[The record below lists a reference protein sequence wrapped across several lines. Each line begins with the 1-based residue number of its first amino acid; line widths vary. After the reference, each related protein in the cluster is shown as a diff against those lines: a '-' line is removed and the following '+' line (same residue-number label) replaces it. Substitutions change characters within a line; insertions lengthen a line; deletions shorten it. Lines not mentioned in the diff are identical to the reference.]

1 MKMVGCIFVFLA
13 AAGAGIHASM
23 ELERRMKQIASLRR
37 SLLSMEREIAFQLSS
52 LSETFFHTSERANS
66 PWDDFFCDLA
76 NQLEIQDGDIWG
88 EERDVVD
95 IFQKGRKRYEK
106 THPWKKE
113 WEILERLFQGLGQL
127 DKEMQMGQLR
137 LAQEELTLA
146 EQEAREEQKKKGQ
159 LYRSL
164 GICMGILGVIL
175 LV

>member
-1 MKMVGCIFVFLA
+1 MVGCIFVFLA
-13 AAGAGIHASM
+13 AAGAGIYASL

-37 SLLSMEREIAFQLSS
+37 SLLSLEREIAFQLSS
-52 LSETFFHTSERANS
+52 LAEAFSYTGERANP
-66 PWDDFFCDLA
+66 PWDDFFCELA
-76 NQLEIQDGDIWG
+76 KQLEVQDGDIWG
-88 EERDVVD
+88 EEKDVVD

-137 LAQEELTLA
+137 LAQEELALV
-146 EQEAREEQKKKGQ
+146 EQEAKEEQKKKGQ

>member
-13 AAGAGIHASM
+13 AAGAGIYASM

-37 SLLSMEREIAFQLSS
+37 SLLYMEREIAFQLSS
-52 LSETFFHTSERANS
+52 LAEAFSHTGERSNP
-66 PWDDFFCDLA
+66 PWDEFFFDLA
-76 NQLEIQDGDIWG
+76 KQLERQERNICG
-88 EERDVVD
+88 EEKNVVD
-95 IFQKGRKRYEK
+95 IFQKARKRYEK

-146 EQEAREEQKKKGQ
+146 EQEAREEQKNKGQ